1 MSTDESYP
9 PLSPSELSA
18 LLNHPIRDPLP
29 CAEVKEILSSSPFI
43 PLPYAFNLRTVTSR
57 TLPPNKIFRS
67 GSLGHVPIEILT
79 HLHTTYGITTV
90 YDLRGEAERDKH
102 PSPEIPG
109 IETVWI
115 PHSEDKDPENG
126 LKVVEI
132 KIEEFAANEGV
143 DAYLKR
149 YENVLI
155 MYGEVYKAV
164 FERIRDGEE
173 GGVLFHCTGLSPIL
187 LSSY

>member
-1 MSTDESYP
+1 M
-9 PLSPSELSA
+9 
-18 LLNHPIRDPLP
+18 
-29 CAEVKEILSSSPFI
+29 
-43 PLPYAFNLRTVTSR
+43 
-57 TLPPNKIFRS
+57 
-67 GSLGHVPIEILT
+67 
-79 HLHTTYGITTV
+79 
-90 YDLRGEAERDKH
+90 
-102 PSPEIPG
+102 
-109 IETVWI
+109 
-115 PHSEDKDPENG
+115 
-126 LKVVEI
+126 VEI